1 MNKDRFDLEQ
11 SILKCWN
18 ITEDIQVI
26 VDEFKSMTEE
36 EVLNSLNGV
45 KNLYELKF
53 SRLWNIFEAI
63 IHQGDFT
70 NGVIQRNEM
79 INSIN
84 DMELN
89 DNTYTDIYT
98 NDYKQGYQHGKMQA
112 IAVISNFGE

>member
-11 SILKCWN
+11 NILKCWN
-18 ITEDIQVI
+18 MTEDIQVI
-26 VDEFKSMTEE
+26 VDEFKTMTED

-53 SRLWNIFEAI
+53 SRLWNTFETLV
-63 IHQGDFT
+63 HQGDFN
-70 NGVIQRNEM
+70 NGITQKNEM
-79 INSIN
+79 INNIN

-89 DNTYTDIYT
+89 DLPYSDNYT
-98 NDYKQGYQHGKMQA
+98 NDYKNGYIRGKMQA